1 MTVAELKEKR
11 KSKKK
16 SFNTYANRRNGVRTI
31 VSNID
36 DKFDDDIRDINNKIS
51 ACISELQQGL
61 KGSTK
66 LSTVCS
72 AMEGTKEKSTGSDSK
87 MSSCRSYVKS
97 EQTRCQGRINTLD
110 AEIKELER
118 QIKAQGGTIYF
129 WE

>member
-11 KSKKK
+11 KSKKR

-36 DKFDDDIRDINNKIS
+36 DRFDDDIRDVNKRIS
-51 ACISELQQGL
+51 SCISELQQGL
-61 KGSTK
+61 KGSCK
-66 LSTVCS
+66 LSTICS
-72 AMEGTKEKSTGSDSK
+72 AMEATKEKGTVSDSK

-97 EQTRCQGRINTLD
+97 EQSRCQGRINTLD

-118 QIKAQGGTIYF
+118 QIEAQGGTIYF

>member
-1 MTVAELKEKR
+1 MRLKSILVCKPYQPSLVQVLALAH
-11 KSKKK
+11 KSL
-16 SFNTYANRRNGVRTI
+16 
-31 VSNID
+31 
-36 DKFDDDIRDINNKIS
+36 RDINNRIAS
-51 ACISELQQGL
+51 CISELQQGL

-72 AMEGTKEKSTGSDSK
+72 AMEATKEKSTGSDSK

>member
-11 KSKKK
+11 KSKKN
-16 SFNTYANRRNGVRTI
+16 SFNAYAKRRNAVRTI

-36 DKFDDDIRDINNKIS
+36 DKLDDDISDVNKKIS
-51 ACISELQQGL
+51 SCISELQQGL

-66 LSTVCS
+66 LSTICS
-72 AMEGTKEKSTGSDSK
+72 DMEAVKEKGTGSDSK
-87 MSSCRSYVKS
+87 MSSCRSNIKS
-97 EQTRCQGRINTLD
+97 EQSRCQDRINTLD

-118 QIKAQGGTIYF
+118 QIKEQGGTIYF

>member
-11 KSKKK
+11 KSKKR
-16 SFNTYANRRNGVRTI
+16 SFNSYANRRNGVRTI

-36 DKFDDDIRDINNKIS
+36 DKFDDDIRDINNRIAS
-51 ACISELQQGL
+51 CISELQQGL

-72 AMEGTKEKSTGSDSK
+72 AMEATKEKSTGSDSK